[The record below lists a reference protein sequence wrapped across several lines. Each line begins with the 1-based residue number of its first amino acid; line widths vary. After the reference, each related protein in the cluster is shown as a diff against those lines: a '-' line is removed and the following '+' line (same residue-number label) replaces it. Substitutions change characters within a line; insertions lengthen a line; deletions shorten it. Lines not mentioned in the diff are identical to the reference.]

1 MTVMRWSPARDL
13 MSLREAM
20 DRLFEES
27 FVRVAEPRPREGRLP
42 IDAYATSEEIVIVAP
57 LPGATPDDVEITL
70 DGDMLT
76 IRAELP
82 APLENVDY
90 IFQER
95 AYGTFSRT
103 LTLNVPVDRDQ
114 IEATF
119 QNGLLTLTLPKAEAV
134 RPKTIKVKAKR

>member
-1 MTVMRWSPARDL
+1 MTVMHWSPARDL

-42 IDAYATSEEIVIVAP
+42 IDAYTTPEEIVIVAP
-57 LPGATPDDVEITL
+57 LPGVNPDDVEITL
-70 DGDMLT
+70 DGDTLT

-134 RPKTIKVKAKR
+134 RPKTIKVKAKK